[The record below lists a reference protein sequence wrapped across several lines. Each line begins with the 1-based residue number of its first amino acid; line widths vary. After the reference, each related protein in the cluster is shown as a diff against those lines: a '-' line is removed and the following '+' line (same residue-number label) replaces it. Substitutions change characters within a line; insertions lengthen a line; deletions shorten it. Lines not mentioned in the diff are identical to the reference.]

1 MLDAVEYDI
10 NDDIDIGDVKIW
22 DQGYSKRRN
31 YKCYIP
37 TSRPRAQMGRTRIPE
52 PLPEPCPAGQGL

>member
-22 DQGYSKRRN
+22 DQGHSKRRN

-37 TSRPRAQMGRTRIPE
+37 TSRPRGRMGRTRILAPR
-52 PLPEPCPAGQGL
+52 PG